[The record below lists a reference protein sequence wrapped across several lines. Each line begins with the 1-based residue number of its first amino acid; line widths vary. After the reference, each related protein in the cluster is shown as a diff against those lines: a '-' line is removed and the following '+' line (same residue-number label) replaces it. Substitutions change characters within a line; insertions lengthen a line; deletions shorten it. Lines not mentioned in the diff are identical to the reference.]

1 MLSFEDEEWLYSIKD
16 HGTSL
21 RFTKEKVFTA

>member
-1 MLSFEDEEWLYSIKD
+1 MPNFENEEWLYSIKD

-21 RFTKEKVFTA
+21 RFSKEKVFTA